1 MVESIAA
8 LVSHPFGWVI
18 LLGVPVTPNTL
29 TLIVAGVYL
38 EVKIDFLWFHLAATT
53 KS

>member
-29 TLIVAGVYL
+29 TLIVAGVHL
-38 EVKIDFLWFHLAATT
+38 EVKIDFLWFRLDTTT

>member
-18 LLGVPVTPNTL
+18 LLDVAVTPNTL
-29 TLIVAGVYL
+29 TLIVAGFHL
-38 EVKIDFLWFHLAATT
+38 EVKIDFLCFHLGTTT